1 MSRGLSTAW
10 TNRLSTNNF
19 RLATLITI
27 DFGGG
32 SAFNLT
38 DFGVDLTHNTV
49 SYINSADVIE
59 IGDVTESGALKVNE
73 MTISLTGAD
82 RTYIAAFFNND
93 YINAQIKILRAIINE
108 ASDTVSDTYVFFDGR
123 ISAFQI
129 VDEGRNSTIE
139 ISAASHWVDFDKV
152 RCRRTNLN
160 SQQSFFSTDEGFE
173 YAHIVT
179 KDLRW
184 GRKA

>member
-1 MSRGLSTAW
+1 MSRGLSTTW
-10 TNRLSTNNF
+10 TNALDDNQF

-32 SAFNLT
+32 SSFNLT
-38 DFGVDLTHNTV
+38 DYGVNLTHNTV

-73 MTISLTGAD
+73 MSISLTGAD

-93 YINAQIKILRAIINE
+93 YINAPIVIRRALVS
-108 ASDTVSDTYVFFDGR
+108 ASDTVQATFVFFDGL
-123 ISAFQI
+123 ISSFQI
-129 VDEGRNSTIE
+129 ADDTRSSTIE
-139 ISAASHWVDFDKV
+139 ITAASHWVDFDKI

-160 SQQSFFSTDEGFE
+160 SQQSFFSTDLGFE